1 MPLQDFKVCAI
12 DGYFNIC
19 DTFDMTDTKVV
30 TVNEFAAA
38 LNVSHD
44 TVARWVKLGKV
55 KGKKKGPFP
64 AKNSPI
70 LIPASELERVKKLM
84 DEPQGSSHS

>member
-1 MPLQDFKVCAI
+1 MADR
-12 DGYFNIC
+12 D
-19 DTFDMTDTKVV
+19 VV
-30 TVNEFAAA
+30 TVTEFAAA

-44 TVARWVKLGKV
+44 TVSRWVKLGKV

-70 LIPASELERVKKLM
+70 LIPASELERVKNLLNGESNGHAK
-84 DEPQGSSHS
+84 SS